1 MPEIQQNKV
10 NQDTSDSNGSPQS
23 TPDLSWKVHPIVEN
37 RIKSVLLL
45 LFLTIILSIIYISFQ
60 SIVFLFL
67 SACILIGP
75 LYKYFLPYNYHCDL
89 DTLTVSTCC
98 STTNRSWDTF
108 KSSYVD
114 KNGILLSPFS
124 KPTRL
129 ENFRGIY
136 VRFGKHPPEEIINY
150 IQTRISTELN
160 DDSPKS

>member
-1 MPEIQQNKV
+1 MTEIQEKKDT
-10 NQDTSDSNGSPQS
+10 QDTTDSDDSQQL
-23 TPDLSWKVHPIVEN
+23 TPDLSWKVHSFVEN
-37 RIKSVLLL
+37 WTKSVLLL
-45 LFLTIILSIIYISFQ
+45 LFLTCILSIIYISFH
-60 SIVFLFL
+60 SILYLFL

-75 LYKYFLPYNYHCDL
+75 LYTYFLPYNYYCEL

-108 KSSYVD
+108 RSSYVD
-114 KNGILLSPFS
+114 NNGILLSPFS

-136 VRFGKHPPEEIINY
+136 VRFGKHPPKEIIDY
-150 IQTRISTELN
+150 IQTRINTELN